1 MGKWK
6 NRCNTIILKMW
17 NYIIR
22 ESDTVEEKK
31 QYTSF
36 PEPTGKSDVSG
47 LLAFEDVETKSSDE
61 MDELRYSRK

>member
-1 MGKWK
+1 
-6 NRCNTIILKMW
+6 MW

-22 ESDTVEEKK
+22 ESDTVEEEK